1 MDVWVYSRAAIER
14 VPPHDV
20 PHVVISITSTPSDV
34 AAIPASPSLLGI
46 LRLSFADIEEP
57 EPDADLV
64 LFDAEHARA
73 IHGFVT
79 KHRAS
84 VERIV
89 VHCDAGVSRS
99 PAVAAAIT
107 RALGGDDADFFVRYR
122 PNRRVY
128 RGVLAA
134 FGVTVSG

>member
-1 MDVWVYSRAAIER
+1 MDAWVYSRPAIER
-14 VPPHDV
+14 ITPHDV
-20 PHVVISITSTPSDV
+20 PHVVISITSTQGDV
-34 AAIPASPSLLGI
+34 ARIPTSPLLRGV

-57 EPDADLV
+57 EKDTFLV
-64 LFDAEHARA
+64 LFDEAHARA
-73 IHGFVT
+73 IHQFVMA
-79 KHRAS
+79 HRAS
-84 VERIV
+84 AERIL

-107 RALGGDDADFFVRYR
+107 RALGGDDADFFSRYR

-134 FGVTVSG
+134 FGVVID

>member
-1 MDVWVYSRAAIER
+1 MDVWVYSRPAIER
-14 VPPHDV
+14 VAPHDV

-34 AAIPASPSLLGI
+34 ARIPSSPFLRGI
-46 LRLSFADIEEP
+46 LRLSFADVEEP
-57 EPDADLV
+57 ERDTMLV

-73 IHGFVT
+73 IHDFVVA
-79 KHRAS
+79 HRAH
-84 VERIV
+84 VERIL

-107 RALGGDDADFFVRYR
+107 RALGGDDADLFTRYR

-128 RGVLAA
+128 RLLLAA
-134 FGVTVSG
+134 FGQEVSG